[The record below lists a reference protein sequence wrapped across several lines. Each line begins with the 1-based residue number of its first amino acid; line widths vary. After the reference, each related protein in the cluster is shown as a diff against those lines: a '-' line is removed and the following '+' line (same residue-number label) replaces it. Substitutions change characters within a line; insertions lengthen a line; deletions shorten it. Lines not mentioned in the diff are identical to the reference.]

1 MSIQIRITVS
11 KEINSLLERVS
22 KKLGKKKSM
31 LARELMEQ
39 KMYDLELIQK
49 ELQEM
54 REYVASRGK
63 LIVDCR
69 ELVRMDFVA
78 AGELLN
84 ETVTFRASGKDIV
97 FLDVSS
103 IVAALMSVMGIH
115 ELADIRK
122 RRF

>member
-11 KEINSLLERVS
+11 KEINDLLERVS

-54 REYVASRGK
+54 DKE
-63 LIVDCR
+63 
-69 ELVRMDFVA
+69 
-78 AGELLN
+78 N
-84 ETVTFRASGKDIV
+84 
-97 FLDVSS
+97 
-103 IVAALMSVMGIH
+103 
-115 ELADIRK
+115 
-122 RRF
+122 